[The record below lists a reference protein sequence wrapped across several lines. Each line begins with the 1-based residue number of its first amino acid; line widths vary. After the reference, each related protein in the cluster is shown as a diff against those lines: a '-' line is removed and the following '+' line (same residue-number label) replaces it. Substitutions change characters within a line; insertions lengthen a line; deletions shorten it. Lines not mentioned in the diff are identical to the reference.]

1 VWVKELKLTDFRSY
15 RDVTCHFDT
24 GVSTFI
30 GRNGRGKTNLIEA
43 IAYCSTLGS
52 HRVATDAPLVRVG
65 AEQAVIHLAVVSDV
79 RETTIDLLLQPGKA
93 NKARINGSPLP
104 KARDVLGVLRTVLF
118 APEDLAIVKADPSDR
133 RRFMDDLL
141 VQRRP
146 AMLGVRQDYDRV
158 LKQRNALLKSARA
171 ARGAGIDALV
181 ATLEP
186 WDEQLVTLG
195 SQIIAARQALLQEL
209 QPYFTDTY
217 AALADNTHA
226 TIDYVSSLD
235 PQGQP
240 GNVSEWREAMNAGIQ
255 QRRRAEFERGI
266 TLIGPQR
273 DDMSITLAELPAKGY
288 ASHGESWSL
297 ALALR
302 LACLA
307 VLTNDDEAP
316 VLILDDVFAE
326 LDAQRRDHLIE
337 AIAGVSQVIIT
348 AAVAEDVPVSLRG
361 AQYWVTE
368 DGVERR

>member
-15 RDVTCHFDT
+15 RDVTCHFDE

-30 GRNGRGKTNLIEA
+30 GRNGRGKTNIVEA

-65 AEQAVIHLAVVSDV
+65 SENAVIHLTVATDA
-79 RETTIDLLLQPGKA
+79 RETTMDLLLQPGKA
-93 NKARINGSPLP
+93 NRARVNGAPLP

-118 APEDLAIVKADPSDR
+118 APEDLAIVKGDPSDR

-146 AMLGVRQDYDRV
+146 AMLGVRQDYERV

-171 ARGAGIDALV
+171 ARGAGVDALV

-186 WDEQLVTLG
+186 WDEQLITLG
-195 SQIIAARQALLQEL
+195 SQIIAARQGLLDEL
-209 QPYFTDTY
+209 RPHFMKTY
-217 AALADNTHA
+217 AALADQTRA
-226 TIDYVSSLD
+226 TIDYVSSLEVTD
-235 PQGQP
+235 QP
-240 GNVSEWREAMNAGIQ
+240 GNEDEWREAMRVGIQ
-255 QRRRAEFERGI
+255 QRRRAEFDRGV

-273 DDMSITLAELPAKGY
+273 DDMSITVGELPAKGY

-307 VLTNDDEAP
+307 VLTNDGDAP

-326 LDAQRRDHLIE
+326 LDTQRRDHLIE
-337 AIAGVSQVIIT
+337 AISQVPQVIIT
-348 AAVAEDVPVSLRG
+348 AAVAEDVPASLRG
-361 AQYWVTE
+361 AQFLVTE
-368 DGVERR
+368 DGVQRS